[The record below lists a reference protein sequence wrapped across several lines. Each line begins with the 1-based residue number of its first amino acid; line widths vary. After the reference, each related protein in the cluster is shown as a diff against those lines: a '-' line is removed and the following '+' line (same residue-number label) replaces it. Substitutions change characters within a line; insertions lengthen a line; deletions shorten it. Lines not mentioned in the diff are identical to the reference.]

1 MIRTARLALLALL
14 ALAAA
19 LALAACSDDSSGG
32 GTGGDATREA
42 RIVLDWFPNA
52 DHAGLYT
59 AIDEGLLAEEGVELR
74 PEVPSDPAAALKQVG
89 TGRVP
94 FAVSYEPEVL
104 LARSQGVPV
113 VAVAS
118 LIGTPLNSVIVR
130 SDRDISRP
138 RDLEG
143 HTVGIAGLPSDEP
156 LLDTV
161 VASDGGDPEQVRTR
175 SVGFN
180 LAPALAAGRVDALVG
195 AYWNIE
201 APELERR
208 GVPVEV
214 FRLEEYGVPSY
225 DELVLVTSDRLAAE
239 DPDLVAAV
247 VRGLAAGTAAAAED
261 PEAAAEHVVAA
272 NPDLEAE
279 VVVEQARLTA
289 PLLGTGDGRSVAL
302 DPAAWAAY
310 AEWMRG
316 EGLLTEPLDPSEAVT
331 TEFLPE
337 DGG

>member
-1 MIRTARLALLALL
+1 MTRTVRLALL
-14 ALAAA
+14 ALAAV
-19 LALAACSDDSSGG
+19 LALTACSDGSSAG
-32 GTGGDATREA
+32 GTDGDGTREA
-42 RIVLDWFPNA
+42 AIVLDWFPNA

-59 AIDEGLLAEEGVELR
+59 AIEDGHLAAEGVALS

-130 SDRDISRP
+130 ADRDVARP

-161 VASDGGDPEQVRTR
+161 VAADGGDPAKVATR

-180 LAPALAAGRVDALVG
+180 LSPALAAGRVDALVG

-214 FRLEEYGVPSY
+214 FRLDEYGVPSY
-225 DELVLVTSDRLAAE
+225 DELVLETSDELAAD
-239 DPDLVAAV
+239 DPELVAAV

-261 PEAAAEHVVAA
+261 PDAAAGHVVAA
-272 NPDLEAE
+272 NPDLEPE
-279 VVVEQARLTA
+279 VVVEQTRLTA

-302 DPAAWAAY
+302 DPAAWAEY
-310 AEWMRG
+310 AAWMRS
-316 EGLLTEPLDPSEAVT
+316 EGLLTERLDPAETVT
-331 TEFLPE
+331 TDFLP
-337 DGG
+337 GGGG